1 MIYMISSILV
11 FWIGLIVFQQ
21 RYGWTRSISALY
33 DKLEEDSDASAWWFM
48 VWQIVFSLLLVLTLQ
63 SHIITMAATFI
74 IFSALAGDTEEH
86 ELVMKLHV
94 IGATGA
100 IVLGALYLIISGFW
114 WMSVL
119 GILFSI
125 YAKERPMRN
134 HTYIIEVV
142 WFHLVCLGILI

>member
-74 IFSALAGDTEEH
+74 IFSALEETQKN
-86 ELVMKLHV
+86 MN
-94 IGATGA
+94 
-100 IVLGALYLIISGFW
+100 W
-114 WMSVL
+114 
-119 GILFSI
+119 
-125 YAKERPMRN
+125 
-134 HTYIIEVV
+134 
-142 WFHLVCLGILI
+142 